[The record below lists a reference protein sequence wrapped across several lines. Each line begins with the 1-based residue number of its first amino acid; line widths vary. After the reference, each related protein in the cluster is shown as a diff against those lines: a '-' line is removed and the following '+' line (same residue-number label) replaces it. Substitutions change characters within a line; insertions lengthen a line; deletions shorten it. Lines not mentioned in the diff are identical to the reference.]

1 MRLHDIESAVLL
13 PRFAH
18 NAEWEQKALDQVVK
32 GVRAK
37 SFAMGAPYTREAISA
52 LSDAELQAFYFQY
65 GIAIYYPDLSRE
77 TRENMLFELARVYRS
92 LGTPHSVELLCEYI
106 FDGADK
112 VVVEIHDNLAFNA
125 AGELVDDSLLD
136 LFDVDLFP
144 TSPTLSQDKIER
156 IVENIFRFCRN
167 SQTLRD
173 IIIEFPDVAELP
185 IASCDLEAFVYTIGG
200 DEIAEEP
207 QPVVVLPTVT
217 ISDKWLV
224 LGAEAGSASGSDV
237 TIAANA
243 TRAGC
248 WWNGGS
254 GAYIASVYD
263 SSVVYAVVR
272 AAKTP
277 WAVVARAGL
286 PVENVGGA
294 IGVRNLTGAP
304 ITVYQAEYA
313 YCDNLSSTVVT
324 VYDSSLVP
332 YNAFKFTAGGTDY
345 YYVLDSVQTDWT
357 DDLSS
362 IGYNT
367 SPYIDMLIGM
377 KWNSDETALEAV
389 TDFNYYWSRVITS
402 EDKSTLNTLG
412 LWADIAY
419 KFGCLKYPLS
429 RYSLTLLAV
438 YYDMGITE
446 GEASQFI
453 INYYDSTSG
462 NVAALYAPNHYTGT
476 GIMTWKV
483 RITKL

>member
-18 NAEWEQKALDQVVK
+18 SAEWEQKALDQVVK

-65 GIAIYYPDLSRE
+65 GIANYYPDLSRE

-185 IASCDLEAFVYTIGG
+185 IASCDLESFVYTIGG

-217 ISDKWLV
+217 
-224 LGAEAGSASGSDV
+224 EAGYVSIYPNHSNFYPDVVNEGRVWDYSSSQWVESSYDSTKTYAAVDWSAENSQSGFYGIQISEYNGHLGLKNVLSKIIVRYIESKYAVCDSAS
-237 TIAANA
+237 
-243 TRAGC
+243 
-248 WWNGGS
+248 
-254 GAYIASVYD
+254 ASV
-263 SSVVYAVVR
+263 VAVY
-272 AAKTP
+272 
-277 WAVVARAGL
+277 G
-286 PVENVGGA
+286 N
-294 IGVRNLTGAP
+294 GV
-304 ITVYQAEYA
+304 I
-313 YCDNLSSTVVT
+313 
-324 VYDSSLVP
+324 
-332 YNAFKFTAGGTDY
+332 YNAFKYTANNTDY
-345 YYVLDSVQTDWT
+345 YYVLDGTQTDWT
-357 DDLSS
+357 DNLSGLGYVLYTGEIEILLGFKWNDAGTELVSVNDLSNDYYWARVIS
-362 IGYNT
+362 QADRDLLSAMGIASNIESYLKYGGLLYNSYYTYSFVAIYSDMGETVAPLHDPSNCLIRSYSSGARVVIGLYYDGT
-367 SPYIDMLIGM
+367 S
-377 KWNSDETALEAV
+377 SEAV
-389 TDFNYYWSRVITS
+389 M
-402 EDKSTLNTLG
+402 
-412 LWADIAY
+412 A
-419 KFGCLKYPLS
+419 
-429 RYSLTLLAV
+429 
-438 YYDMGITE
+438 
-446 GEASQFI
+446 
-453 INYYDSTSG
+453 
-462 NVAALYAPNHYTGT
+462 
-476 GIMTWKV
+476 WKC
-483 RITKL
+483 RITRNL